1 MSGRS
6 SRVVIPAAINR
17 SLLLYK
23 SAKSTGFWGFGATAA
38 RAIVG
43 TDARTPV
50 KAPLAA
56 PLNPLAANPSA
67 APAIPASAATD
78 APPVTAP
85 NPIEVAKLIKLL
97 PKTSLYGYAST
108 VKSGVS
114 GIGTGLCGVGCD
126 WSVCGFG

>member
-1 MSGRS
+1 M
-6 SRVVIPAAINR
+6 
-17 SLLLYK
+17 
-23 SAKSTGFWGFGATAA
+23 
-38 RAIVG
+38 IVG
-43 TDARTPV
+43 TDERTPV

-85 NPIEVAKLIKLL
+85 NAIEEAKLIKLL
-97 PKTSLYGYAST
+97 PKTSLYGYGST
-108 VKSGVS
+108 FNGGLP
-114 GIGTGLCGVGCD
+114 GIGTGLCGLGCD